1 MAFVGFWWLLVASG
15 SCCSLLLVFA
25 GFCWLLVTCVDFR
38 RLLLAFVAFC
48 FCGCS
53 LSLLCLCDAGRKKGR
68 REGRKEGRKG
78 REGKKAA
85 RKEGR
90 KEGEH
95 LQVASLQ
102 SCAACSGQCR
112 EHETLVLEESYV
124 TSGVSHGET
133 TIILETR
140 A

>member
-1 MAFVGFWWLLVASG
+1 MLTFE
-15 SCCSLLLVFA
+15 
-25 GFCWLLVTCVDFR
+25 GFCWLL
-38 RLLLAFVAFC
+38 LLFAFVAVRYPC
-48 FCGCS
+48 F
-53 LSLLCLCDAGRKKGR
+53 AYVMQ
-68 REGRKEGRKG
+68 EGRKEGGKEGRK
-78 REGKKAA
+78 EGKKAA

>member
-1 MAFVGFWWLLVASG
+1 MASG

-68 REGRKEGRKG
+68 REGRKEGKG
-78 REGKKAA
+78 REGKG
-85 RKEGR
+85 RKEGSKKGR

-95 LQVASLQ
+95 LQVASLRRNNYHFGDT
-102 SCAACSGQCR
+102 SLR
-112 EHETLVLEESYV
+112 EGAHNRTRKKIKEKTEK
-124 TSGVSHGET
+124 
-133 TIILETR
+133 IL
-140 A
+140 

>member
-1 MAFVGFWWLLVASG
+1 MLTFE
-15 SCCSLLLVFA
+15 
-25 GFCWLLVTCVDFR
+25 GFCWLL
-38 RLLLAFVAFC
+38 LLFAFVAVRYPC
-48 FCGCS
+48 F
-53 LSLLCLCDAGRKKGR
+53 AYVMQEGRK
-68 REGRKEGRKG
+68 EGGKEGRKG

-112 EHETLVLEESYV
+112 EHCAAAGGQLEGRRPQQDQKKNPKKNGKKSFKKKRGPSRLEAIRMESEK
-124 TSGVSHGET
+124 SQKSLG
-133 TIILETR
+133 
-140 A
+140 